1 MTLPLSKK
9 PPARWGAG
17 KHPPVSDCDILHQRQ
32 NIEPKER
39 RVPMS
44 ALTGDCRPSC
54 DDDQA
59 LSGKLFAW
67 RPRVRDLCPEDVRLG
82 WVCEQL
88 GQLGQ
93 TLS

>member
-1 MTLPLSKK
+1 
-9 PPARWGAG
+9 
-17 KHPPVSDCDILHQRQ
+17 
-32 NIEPKER
+32 
-39 RVPMS
+39 MS